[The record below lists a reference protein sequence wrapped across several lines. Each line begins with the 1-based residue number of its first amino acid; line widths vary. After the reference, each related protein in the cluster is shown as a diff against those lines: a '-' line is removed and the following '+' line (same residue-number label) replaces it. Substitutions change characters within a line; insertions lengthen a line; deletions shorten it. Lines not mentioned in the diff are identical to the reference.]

1 MLETHC
7 ARLGVEV
14 IFLPK
19 FHPELN
25 MIEQCWG
32 YAKRVYR
39 EQPVSSAI
47 EDLERNTLDALKAVP
62 LDSMRRY

>member
-1 MLETHC
+1 
-7 ARLGVEV
+7 
-14 IFLPK
+14 
-19 FHPELN
+19 